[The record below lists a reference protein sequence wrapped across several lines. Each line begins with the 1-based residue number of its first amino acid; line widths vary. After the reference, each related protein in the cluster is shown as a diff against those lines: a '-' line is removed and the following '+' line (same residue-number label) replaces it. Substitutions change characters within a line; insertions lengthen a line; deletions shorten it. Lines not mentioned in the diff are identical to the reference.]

1 MYDRAELE
9 LFGHS
14 HYRHLDKTFFSL
26 GEILTTCYWRG
37 SVEDALNKI
46 DSENVMC
53 LPRSKWYVSVEGVI
67 ELAHSSS
74 NLRLNLF
81 EYHTMPN
88 ADSLGVE
95 IMLWDNFKK
104 AFPNFDFVLHPSPEM
119 GLPDIM
125 CSYQGKDVVG
135 IVFMKHHLDDSL
147 MFFRE
152 KAIRERFTDI
162 ELDVLYLHAASLDF
176 DVERYFRNV
185 AFVLSKQINQ
195 SYEAFFKTHLRLED
209 VC

>member
-1 MYDRAELE
+1 MYDRAELA

-14 HYRHLDKTFFSL
+14 HYRHLDKPFFSL

-53 LPRSKWYVSVEGVI
+53 LPGLKWYVSVEGVI

-81 EYHTMPN
+81 EYRTMSN
-88 ADSLGVE
+88 VDSLGVE
-95 IMLWDNFKK
+95 IMLWDIFKK
-104 AFPNFDFVLHPSPEM
+104 AFPYFKFVLHPSPEM

-135 IVFMKHHLDDSL
+135 IVFLKHHLDASL
-147 MFFRE
+147 VFFRE
-152 KAIRERFTDI
+152 KAIRERFSDI
-162 ELDVLYLHAASLDF
+162 EVDKLHLYEASLDF
-176 DVERYFRNV
+176 YLTQYLRNV
-185 AFVLSKQINQ
+185 AFVLSKRINM
-195 SYEAFFKTHLRLED
+195 SYDEFFKTHLRLEAI
-209 VC
+209 C